1 MQDNNNQEAGNR
13 IDTVSSYLDISNIP
27 EDLGRRVRRYY
38 RHYFSKKTALDEC
51 LVLDDLSASLRL
63 EVSSFLV
70 HDMLLNDVM
79 IFKLVNP
86 IHWAGLLPLLRPC
99 IFNKDEVG
107 WLVFYMCPILIPV
120 ALFIPH
126 TTSCFRGL
134 HPDVVLPRRVL
145 LRRLYHNGWLSH
157 GLEQQCQHGVFDRP
171 C

>member
-107 WLVFYMCPILIPV
+107 WLFFFFVHMSHTHATCIVYSSHDFVFLWFASRCCATKESIVTTPI
-120 ALFIPH
+120 
-126 TTSCFRGL
+126 S
-134 HPDVVLPRRVL
+134 
-145 LRRLYHNGWLSH
+145 
-157 GLEQQCQHGVFDRP
+157 
-171 C
+171 